1 MNLGRNV
8 FNLLKRQTEVYVKG
22 LGSFKRNLTSSAFDD
37 KNNVYLPPIAYL
49 DFNQS
54 SQEGYDFIQYIQQL
68 HEIERSEADH
78 LVSVAVAA
86 LKQQIVEEGQAKLDD
101 LGYLLSYGEAYVF
114 KPLDLS
120 GFHLEPVAV
129 NPQFVEEEPSIEA
142 PFVGEDHASE
152 QPHEEQPAVREE
164 SLPTEEPIEEQ
175 PVPAED
181 ITITEE
187 PTQESE
193 EEVENPALAS
203 LLIDEEN
210 SEVAEISPAADF
222 GQSETN
228 LPVVE
233 AAPAV
238 DETLL
243 AAPSD
248 IPATAGEE
256 SVEEAEFE
264 PRKKSNA
271 IWYIILILVGLGV
284 MAGLYI
290 TNNNIQLFPAE
301 VPVDTPVVEVPL
313 VDTTTSI
320 FDVDST
326 ALALQADTALVD
338 TAKVETEKQAPR
350 EEVVLTKRNHEWQLV
365 IGTHATLAQA
375 YEQAESYNKA
385 GYPHVRVVP
394 SNLAKNKKKVIWDS
408 YETKDQVDSAALYV
422 KKHIIKD
429 AWQDK
434 INK

>member
-68 HEIERSEADH
+68 HEMERSEADN
-78 LVSVAVAA
+78 LVGLAVAA

-129 NPQFVEEEPSIEA
+129 NPQFVEQQPAIEP
-142 PFVGEDHASE
+142 PFVGQDNTNE
-152 QPHEEQPAVREE
+152 QQPEEELPVSAEE
-164 SLPTEEPIEEQ
+164 LPTPTEEQ
-175 PVPAED
+175 LPAA
-181 ITITEE
+181 TEE
-187 PTQESE
+187 PTAAAP

-203 LLIDEEN
+203 LLIDENKIEL
-210 SEVAEISPAADF
+210 AETSPSADF
-222 GQSETN
+222 GHPETN
-228 LPVVE
+228 LPAAEV
-233 AAPAV
+233 APAV
-238 DETLL
+238 DETLV

-256 SVEEAEFE
+256 TLEEPEVE

-313 VDTTTSI
+313 VDTTSSV

-326 ALALQADTALVD
+326 ALALQADSALVD
-338 TAKVETEKQAPR
+338 TAKVETEKPALK
-350 EEVVLTKRNHEWQLV
+350 EEAVLTKRNHEWQLV